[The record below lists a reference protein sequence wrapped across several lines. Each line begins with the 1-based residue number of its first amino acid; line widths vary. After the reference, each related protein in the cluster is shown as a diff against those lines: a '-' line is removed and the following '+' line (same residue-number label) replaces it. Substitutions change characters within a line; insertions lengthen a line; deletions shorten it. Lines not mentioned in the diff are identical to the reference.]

1 MTHEEF
7 LKLQRG
13 DIVSPRPAEP
23 YVVSEIRAEG
33 AVVVRTIDIRDPS
46 TIRVLHAQKGRDVLQ
61 QAGLSGLMVGD
72 VIQQLDHGGLS
83 YIVTANEGGASVT
96 AVTTTML
103 TKGTQWS
110 LVRGSADG
118 PAWRPPDRS

>member
-13 DIVSPRPAEP
+13 DIVSPRPSEP

-33 AVVVRTIDIRDPS
+33 AIVVRTIDVRDAS
-46 TIRVLHAQKGRDVLQ
+46 AIRVLHAQKGRDVLLN
-61 QAGLSGLMVGD
+61 AGLAGLMVGD
-72 VIQQLDHGGLS
+72 VIQQLGGGGLS
-83 YIVTANEGGASVT
+83 YIVTANEGGVSVT

-103 TKGTQWS
+103 TTGTQWS
-110 LVRGSADG
+110 LVRASASV
-118 PAWRPPDRS
+118 PTWRPPERS

>member
-33 AVVVRTIDIRDPS
+33 AIVVRTIDIRDAS

-61 QAGLSGLMVGD
+61 KEGLAGLMVGD
-72 VIQQLDHGGLS
+72 VIQQVAQGGLS
-83 YIVTANEGGASVT
+83 YIVAANEGGTSVT

-103 TKGTQWS
+103 TKGTQWF
-110 LVRGSADG
+110 LVRGSAG
-118 PAWRPPDRS
+118 GSAWQPSARS

>member
-13 DIVSPRPAEP
+13 DIVSPRPSEP

-33 AVVVRTIDIRDPS
+33 AIVVRTIEVRDPG
-46 TIRVLHAQKGRDVLQ
+46 TIRVLHAQRGLDVLEK
-61 QAGLSGLMVGD
+61 AGLAGLMAGD
-72 VIQQLDHGGLS
+72 VIQQHGHGALS
-83 YIVTANEGGASVT
+83 YIVAGNDGGASVT

-103 TKGTQWS
+103 TTGTQWS
-110 LVRGSADG
+110 LVKGSASG
-118 PAWRPPDRS
+118 PAWRPPEAT